1 MMSKFSDDF
10 NALPFDVRAIACNVM
25 VEHQIRDLYFEAERL
40 KLRYNTSKAE
50 INEKIK
56 YMERELAR
64 KGAGNNEN

>member
-1 MMSKFSDDF
+1 
-10 NALPFDVRAIACNVM
+10 M
-25 VEHQIRDLYFEAERL
+25 VEHQIRDLHFEAERL

-64 KGAGNNEN
+64 KNTGND